1 MTPSSLFLSHFLIF
15 ISFLVHNLLPGHLQ
29 LEELCLYQHP
39 SQQQRHICIS
49 ANLKCLSKLTQGYG
63 PRGQLKCHG
72 HDPRRAILS
81 PWLEGELRF
90 SVPSAL
96 SQGIKACSS
105 WLVQLPL
112 PAILC
117 MSSSASCLD
126 WEQVPF
132 KRWLLKKSPYKHTV
146 NQLQTAFKYTF
157 KTLHI
162 LASNTSWVL
171 HSHVLKC
178 SKCQIMSF
186 SFQVAEWKKSCHL
199 LFPIN
204 TNTSLVLTHGFSHR
218 NARPCMSC
226 RWISK
231 THISLS
237 AFSPLINNI
246 FHRPICNTLSKKTW
260 HGCHVY
266 PQPCSCPRLFFSS
279 NQLQRHLSCMHNF
292 SAKTLIWTLFL
303 KSFPPLQ
310 HIDFILWYGKC
321 S

>member
-39 SQQQRHICIS
+39 SQQQRRICIS
-49 ANLKCLSKLTQGYG
+49 ANVKCLSKLTQGYS

-112 PAILC
+112 PAIQC

-126 WEQVPF
+126 WVKTPYLNTLWEQVPF

-146 NQLQTAFKYTF
+146 NQLQIAFKYTF

-162 LASNTSWVL
+162 LDEFCILMSWNAAS
-171 HSHVLKC
+171 
-178 SKCQIMSF
+178 
-186 SFQVAEWKKSCHL
+186 ARSCL
-199 LFPIN
+199 
-204 TNTSLVLTHGFSHR
+204 
-218 NARPCMSC
+218 
-226 RWISK
+226 
-231 THISLS
+231 SLS
-237 AFSPLINNI
+237 KLLSGRRAVICCSPLT
-246 FHRPICNTLSKKTW
+246 PTPAW
-260 HGCHVY
+260 
-266 PQPCSCPRLFFSS
+266 SS
-279 NQLQRHLSCMHNF
+279 HMD
-292 SAKTLIWTLFL
+292 FL
-303 KSFPPLQ
+303 TEIQGLA
-310 HIDFILWYGKC
+310 
-321 S
+321 